1 MDDFIL
7 TLSLLLYKVKT
18 MRRICFF
25 ILLSCFL
32 AAAAQEGN
40 RRKRVLIA
48 TNKGDIT
55 VELYN
60 ETPKHRDNFLHLCET
75 HYYDSLLF
83 HRVIEN
89 FMIQGGDPD
98 SRHARMDKPLGE
110 GGPGYTLP
118 AEIDYPRH
126 FHRRGALAAA
136 REGDETNPERR
147 SSGSQFY
154 IVWGRRLTKK
164 EVRRVAGQLNEK
176 SEGKISMPENVKETY
191 VKTGGAP
198 HLDGSYTVFGQVV
211 GGLDIVGR
219 IQKVATIEGD
229 RPFDDVLIL
238 STTVLSD

>member
-1 MDDFIL
+1 
-7 TLSLLLYKVKT
+7 

-25 ILLSCFL
+25 ILICCCL
-32 AAAAQEGN
+32 AAIAREGN
-40 RRKRVLIA
+40 KGKRVLIA
-48 TNKGDIT
+48 TNKGNIT
-55 VELYN
+55 VELYD
-60 ETPKHRDNFLHLCET
+60 ETPRHRDNFLHLCAT

-118 AEIDYPRH
+118 AEIDFPRH

-136 REGDETNPERR
+136 REGDKTNPQRR

-154 IVWGRRLTKK
+154 IVWGRRFTKK
-164 EVRRVAGQLNEK
+164 EVRKMAQQLQEK
-176 SEGKISMPENVKETY
+176 SEGKITMPEDVKETY

-198 HLDGSYTVFGQVV
+198 HLDGTYTVFGQVV
-211 GGLDIVGR
+211 EGLDVVER

-229 RPFDDVLIL
+229 RPFDDIVIL
-238 STTVLSD
+238 STTILTGQ

>member
-1 MDDFIL
+1 
-7 TLSLLLYKVKT
+7 

-25 ILLSCFL
+25 ILICCTL
-32 AAAAQEGN
+32 AATAREGN
-40 RRKRVLIA
+40 KCKRVLIA
-48 TNKGDIT
+48 TNKGNIT
-55 VELYN
+55 VELYD
-60 ETPKHRDNFLHLCET
+60 ETPRHRDNFLHLCAT

-118 AEIDYPRH
+118 AEIDFPRH

-136 REGDETNPERR
+136 REGDKTNPQRR

-154 IVWGRRLTKK
+154 IVWGRRFTKK
-164 EVRRVAGQLNEK
+164 EVRKMAQQLQEK
-176 SEGKISMPENVKETY
+176 SEGKITMPDNVRETY

-198 HLDGSYTVFGQVV
+198 HLDGTYTVFGQVV
-211 GGLDIVGR
+211 EGLDVVER
-219 IQKVATIEGD
+219 IQKAATIEGD
-229 RPFDDVLIL
+229 RPFDDIVIL
-238 STTVLSD
+238 STTILTGQ